1 VKVLKFGG
9 TSVGSAANLARVRD
23 IVRAAGEPRPVVV
36 TSAHSG
42 VTDELLRQARSAPR
56 GEFSLR
62 RLRLRHTRLLKGI
75 GVDPTLL
82 APCFDELGD
91 LLRGLSLVGE
101 LTPRSL
107 DLVAS
112 FGERLAVR
120 GIAAYLTNEGVPA
133 LPVDA
138 YDVGLRTDSRYTAAT
153 PDPECFPA
161 VRRELEKIEAVPIVT
176 GFIAKDR
183 DGNVTTLGRSGSDL
197 TATLVGAAL
206 RAEEVQIW
214 TDVDG
219 VMSADPRLVR
229 NARAIPVLSI
239 AEASELAYYG
249 AKVIHPAT
257 MLPAVENRIPVVVRN
272 TSHPEYPGTRIL
284 AEAPPGK
291 NPVKSI
297 AHKRGIIL
305 ITVAST
311 RMLLQSG
318 FMAKIFE
325 VFARYDLS
333 VDLVATSEV
342 TVSVTVDTERNLDAV
357 VKDLGGF
364 SEVTVEPGMA
374 QVCVV
379 GEGIRE
385 RVGVAAEVFGTL
397 RKARLPVRLI
407 SHGGTKINISFL
419 VEDDAVTRT
428 VRALHKTFWK
438 CSPSDA
444 SVNPRA
450 KRT

>member
-9 TSVGSAANLARVRD
+9 TSVGSAASLARVRD

-36 TSAHSG
+36 VSAHSG
-42 VTDELLRQARSAPR
+42 VTDELLAQARSAP
-56 GEFSLR
+56 GGKYTLR
-62 RLRLRHTRLLKGI
+62 KLRLRHTRLLKEI

-82 APCFDELGD
+82 APCLDELGD
-91 LLRGLSLVGE
+91 LLRGLALVGE

-120 GIAAYLTNEGVPA
+120 GIAAYLTNEGVQA

-138 YDVGLRTDSRYTAAT
+138 YDLGLRTDSRHTAAT
-153 PDPECFPA
+153 PDPDCFPE
-161 VRRELEKIEAVPIVT
+161 VRRSLERIKDAVPVVT
-176 GFIAKDR
+176 GFIAKDKK
-183 DGNVTTLGRSGSDL
+183 GNVTTLGRSGSDL
-197 TATLVGAAL
+197 TATLLGAAL
-206 RAEEVQIW
+206 RADEVQIW

-219 VMSADPRLVR
+219 VMTADPRLVR
-229 NARAIPVLSI
+229 NAQAIPALSI

-272 TSHPEYPGTRIL
+272 TSHPEYAGTRIL
-284 AEAPPGK
+284 GEAPVTK

-342 TVSVTVDTERNLDAV
+342 TVSVTVDTDRNLDAV
-357 VKDLGGF
+357 VEELSEF
-364 SEVTVEPGMA
+364 SEVTVEPDMA

-385 RVGVAAEVFGTL
+385 KVGVAAEVFGTL
-397 RKARLPVRLI
+397 KKARLPVRLI

-419 VEDDAVTRT
+419 VEDQSVSRT
-428 VRALHKTFWK
+428 VRALHKTLVD
-438 CSPSDA
+438 SPSSA
-444 SVNPRA
+444 RL
-450 KRT
+450 